1 MSWGNSKYYSTWTD
15 DDVVV
20 GVSVVVVGGGGG
32 VGVGVGGGVRVR
44 GQWQQPCSSDACE
57 GLGPSRPGRGDISEK
72 GVK

>member
-1 MSWGNSKYYSTWTD
+1 M
-15 DDVVV
+15 
-20 GVSVVVVGGGGG
+20 VGGGGG